1 MINRYIPT
9 SNHTISHFTGDTN
22 MVAFATHV
30 QQLSLGALYC
40 KFNKYNFYSIEHPY
54 FQDFQIIEDKN
65 SSKLSFLKK
74 KYRFFYFD
82 RPETNFYNRNNYFS
96 NEEND
101 FPILE
106 NEKTRYIEEI
116 HNFNKNFVLP
126 TLSEANNFSFDGDPY
141 FFYKKNHN
149 KLPMGL
155 HGYQTI

>member
-30 QQLSLGALYC
+30 QQLTLGALYC

-74 KYRFFYFD
+74 KYRFFYFN

-106 NEKTRYIEEI
+106 NEKTRYIEE
-116 HNFNKNFVLP
+116 
-126 TLSEANNFSFDGDPY
+126 ANEGD
-141 FFYKKNHN
+141 
-149 KLPMGL
+149 
-155 HGYQTI
+155 